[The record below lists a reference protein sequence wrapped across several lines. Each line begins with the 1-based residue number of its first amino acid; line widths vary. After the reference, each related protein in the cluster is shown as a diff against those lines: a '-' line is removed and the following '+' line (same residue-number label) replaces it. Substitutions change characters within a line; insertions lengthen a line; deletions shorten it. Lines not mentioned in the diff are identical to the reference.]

1 MLNIKAVFERKATSF
16 NTDNAVI
23 SAVEFLPHT
32 EFLIF
37 SNRLMCDS
45 EVVERHI
52 DAMGLDNNGTRH
64 TLLVLSEGADDGIL
78 VDGQGYS
85 YARYSA
91 WLPGYKPYFE
101 AQIQKL
107 ADRIIEDGMKNTD
120 GDYCRIGFDEIG
132 ERYGVEVAPGNGIGT
147 LLLEKLKINDLL
159 ESVAAKDDFIEM
171 SFNTGL
177 CAGLSEDCRDEI
189 RQEEQSSG
197 QTMR

>member
-32 EFLIF
+32 EFLTF

-45 EVVERHI
+45 NVVERHI

-78 VDGQGYS
+78 VDSQGYS

-101 AQIQKL
+101 AQIQML
-107 ADRIIEDGMKNTD
+107 ADKIIEDGMKNTD
-120 GDYCRIGFDEIG
+120 GDYCRIGLDEIG

-147 LLLEKLKINDLL
+147 LLLEKLKESEVV
-159 ESVAAKDDFIEM
+159 ESVAAEDSFIEM

-177 CAGLSEDCRDEI
+177 YAELSEACRDEPW
-189 RQEEQSSG
+189 RDEQSSG